1 MAMHSM
7 YEQLLLSYT
16 TIRGCKLM
24 AIHSMHEQLLHLTVH
39 TYCALPLTY
48 SLDLLFNVKC
58 WSCSCILCIAM
69 NLQPRL
75 SRACKLMAIHSMDEQ
90 LLHLTFNNKSRL

>member
-24 AIHSMHEQLLHLTVH
+24 AIHSMHEQLLHLTLNH
-39 TYCALPLTY
+39 TYCALALTY

-58 WSCSCILCIAM
+58 RICSYILCIAI

-75 SRACKLMAIHSMDEQ
+75 VV
-90 LLHLTFNNKSRL
+90 